1 MERLARLGI
10 FGGTFDPP
18 HLGHLI
24 LAAEALDQ
32 LNLDRVLWVLTPEP
46 PHKHGQNRQSLDDR
60 LGMLHVAISEFPSFQ
75 LSRVDIDRSPPH
87 YAVDTVR
94 LLAQQYPLSELIYLI
109 GGDSLR
115 DLPRWHK
122 PLELVAACKSLG
134 VMRRPEAHFDL
145 ARLEESLPGVT
156 RKILNIDAP
165 ASRDFVQRD
174 PPAHCC
180 RPAIPALLAGG
191 SIFPHPR
198 AALVWVSKR
207 LRSVIDFFLRS
218 MPIKIQHTGCSL
230 RDEGIGAVL
239 LAN

>member
-24 LAAEALDQ
+24 LAAEAQDK

-46 PHKHGQNRQSLDDR
+46 PHKQGQHRQTLEDR

-75 LSRVDIDRSPPH
+75 LSRVDIDRPPPH

-94 LLAQQYPLSELIYLI
+94 LLAEQYPQSELIYLI

-115 DLPRWHK
+115 DLPKWHK
-122 PLELVAACKSLG
+122 PLELVAACDYLG
-134 VMRRPEAHFDL
+134 VMRRPDARFDL

-156 RKILNIDAP
+156 HKILNIDAP
-165 ASRDFVQRD
+165 LLEISSSDIRQRI
-174 PPAHCC
+174 AAG
-180 RPAIPALLAGG
+180 RPFFHYLPVGVYFLI
-191 SIFPHPR
+191 R
-198 AALVWVSKR
+198 ERR
-207 LRSVIDFFLRS
+207 LYGY
-218 MPIKIQHTGCSL
+218 QNG
-230 RDEGIGAVL
+230 
-239 LAN
+239 

>member
-46 PHKHGQNRQSLDDR
+46 PHKQGQNRQSLEDR

-94 LLAQQYPLSELIYLI
+94 LLAQQYPQSELIFLI

-115 DLPRWHK
+115 DLPEWHK

-134 VMRRPEAHFDL
+134 VMRRPDANIDP
-145 ARLEESLPGVT
+145 ARLEECLPGVT
-156 RKILNIDAP
+156 RKILYIDAP
-165 ASRDFVQRD
+165 LLEISSSEIRQRI
-174 PPAHCC
+174 AAG
-180 RPAIPALLAGG
+180 RPFCHYLPVGVYFLI
-191 SIFPHPR
+191 R
-198 AALVWVSKR
+198 ERR
-207 LRSVIDFFLRS
+207 LYGY
-218 MPIKIQHTGCSL
+218 QNG
-230 RDEGIGAVL
+230 
-239 LAN
+239 

>member
-18 HLGHLI
+18 HMGHLI
-24 LAAEALDQ
+24 LAADALDQ

-46 PHKHGQNRQSLDDR
+46 PHKQGQNRQSLEDR

-94 LLAQQYPLSELIYLI
+94 LLAQQYPQSELIYLI

-122 PLELVAACKSLG
+122 PLELVSACKSLG
-134 VMRRPEAHFDL
+134 VMRRPGARFDL

-165 ASRDFVQRD
+165 LLEISSSEIRQRI
-174 PPAHCC
+174 AAG
-180 RPAIPALLAGG
+180 RPFLHYLPVGVYFLI
-191 SIFPHPR
+191 R
-198 AALVWVSKR
+198 EQR
-207 LRSVIDFFLRS
+207 LYGY
-218 MPIKIQHTGCSL
+218 QNG
-230 RDEGIGAVL
+230 
-239 LAN
+239 